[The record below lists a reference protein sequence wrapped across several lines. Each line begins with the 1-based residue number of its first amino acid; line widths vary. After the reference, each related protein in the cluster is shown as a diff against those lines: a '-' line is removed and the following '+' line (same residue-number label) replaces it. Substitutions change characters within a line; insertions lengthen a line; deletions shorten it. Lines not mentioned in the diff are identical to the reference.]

1 MLKGRRPAPPRHNG
15 RMGWAYLAVSL
26 VGAWFTFNAYRPSR
40 RWQLLTLSF
49 FAGWFTS
56 ELAVFHIA
64 WQVAATVLFVWL
76 GALGSWAGIV
86 GLVVTLASWAGLLGL
101 QMVSGRSALV
111 MEDALR
117 DGLGPNYR
125 SEIAPGLAERLARRG
140 SRRQLLL
147 PFYLRDRHVERV
159 KNIQYAPGGG
169 RRHLLDVWRPKGG
182 AHRAPVLLQLHGGAW
197 MVGDKGQQALPLM
210 LHLAA
215 EGWVCVAANYRLS
228 PRAAIPDQLVDCKLA
243 LRWIREHVAEYGGDP
258 DFVVVTG
265 GSAGGHLAALLAL
278 TPDDPEF
285 QPGFE
290 DADTSVTACVPFY
303 GVYDLAEVFD
313 PRDRAGPRGERIGHW
328 FARRVAGAT
337 VEEDRDRFMR
347 YSPAAH
353 VGPHAPPF
361 FVVHGK
367 SDNLVPVEQAR
378 RFVAALRAVSRKPVL
393 YAEIPGAS
401 HAFEVFHSVRTE
413 NVVNGVDRFL
423 AWLHSAHRAR
433 RPDVPA
439 DPVDPKSAAE
449 SAAAAAARD
458 RR

>member
-1 MLKGRRPAPPRHNG
+1 
-15 RMGWAYLAVSL
+15 MGWAFLAVSL
-26 VGAWFTFNAYRPSR
+26 VGAWFTVNAYRPSR

-56 ELAVFHIA
+56 ELATFHIL
-64 WQVAATVLFVWL
+64 WQVAATVVFVWL
-76 GALGSWAGIV
+76 GALESWAGIA
-86 GLVVTLASWAGLLGL
+86 GLIITLASWAGLLRLHLG
-101 QMVSGRSALV
+101 SSRSAAV
-111 MEDALR
+111 MEEALR
-117 DGLGPNYR
+117 EGLGHDYR
-125 SEIAPGLAERLARRG
+125 AVIGPGVDARVARRAT
-140 SRRQLLL
+140 RRHLLL
-147 PFYLRDRHVERV
+147 PFYLRDRRVERD
-159 KNIQYAPGGG
+159 KNIRYAPGAG
-169 RRHLLDVWRPKGG
+169 RRHRLDVWRPRQGTD
-182 AHRAPVLLQLHGGAW
+182 RAPVLLQLHGGAW
-197 MVGDKGQQALPLM
+197 IVGDKGQQALPLM

-228 PRAAIPDQLVDCKLA
+228 PRVTFPDHLVDCKLA
-243 LRWIREHVAEYGGDP
+243 LRWIREHIADYGGDP

-278 TPDDPEF
+278 TPNDPEL

-290 DADTSVTACVPFY
+290 NADTSVSACVPFY

-313 PRDRAGPRGERIGHW
+313 PRDRAGAQGARVGHW
-328 FARRVAGAT
+328 FARRIAGTT
-337 VEEDRDRFMR
+337 VEEDRDRFVR
-347 YSPAAH
+347 YSPIAH

-361 FVVHGK
+361 FVIHGNK
-367 SDNLVPVEQAR
+367 DNLVPVEQAR
-378 RFVAALRAVSRKPVL
+378 RFVAALGEVSHQPVL

-439 DPVDPKSAAE
+439 DPVRADSRATTTAPTH
-449 SAAAAAARD
+449 D

>member
-1 MLKGRRPAPPRHNG
+1 
-15 RMGWAYLAVSL
+15 MGWAFLAVSL
-26 VGAWFTFNAYRPSR
+26 VGAWFTVNAYRPSR

-56 ELAVFHIA
+56 ELAAFHIV
-64 WQVAATVLFVWL
+64 WQVVATVVFVWL
-76 GALGSWAGIV
+76 GALASWAGIA
-86 GLVVTLASWAGLLGL
+86 GLIITLTSWVGLLGL
-101 QMVSGRSALV
+101 QFGSSRSAAAT
-111 MEDALR
+111 EDALR
-117 DGLGPNYR
+117 DGIGSDYR
-125 SEIAPGLAERLARRG
+125 SLIGPGVDERVARRAT
-140 SRRQLLL
+140 RRHLLF
-147 PFYLRDRHVERV
+147 PFYLRDRRVERV
-159 KNIQYAPGGG
+159 KNIQYAPGAG
-169 RRHLLDVWRPKGG
+169 RRHRLDVWRPKSH

-197 MVGDKGQQALPLM
+197 MVGDKGEQALPLM

-228 PRAAIPDQLVDCKLA
+228 PRVTFPDHLIDCKLA
-243 LRWIREHVAEYGGDP
+243 LRWIRENITEYGGDP

-278 TPDDPEF
+278 TPNDPEF

-290 DADTSVTACVPFY
+290 GADTSVTACVPFY

-313 PRDRAGPRGERIGHW
+313 PRDRAGAHGERVGRW
-328 FARRVAGAT
+328 FARRIAGAT
-337 VEEDRDRFMR
+337 VEEDRERFVR
-347 YSPAAH
+347 YSPIAH
-353 VGPHAPPF
+353 VGPQAPPF
-361 FVVHGK
+361 FVVHGGR
-367 SDNLVPVEQAR
+367 DNLVPAEQAR
-378 RFVAALRAVSRKPVL
+378 RFVAALREVSREPVL

-439 DPVDPKSAAE
+439 DPVDAASTASA
-449 SAAAAAARD
+449 STARD
-458 RR
+458 GR

>member
-1 MLKGRRPAPPRHNG
+1 MVLKGPAARQNEW
-15 RMGWAYLAVSL
+15 MGWAYLAVSL
-26 VGAWFTFNAYRPSR
+26 VGAWFTFNAYRPTR

-86 GLVVTLASWAGLLGL
+86 GLVVALASWAGLLGL
-101 QMVSGRSALV
+101 QLVSGRSAQV

-117 DGLGPNYR
+117 EGLGSDYR
-125 SEIAPGLAERLARRG
+125 SEIAPGLADRLVRRS
-140 SRRQLLL
+140 SRRHLLL
-147 PFYLRDRHVERV
+147 PFYLRDRRVERV

-169 RRHLLDVWRPKGG
+169 RRHLLDVWRPKSG

-228 PRAAIPDQLVDCKLA
+228 PRVAFPEHLLDCKLA
-243 LRWIREHVAEYGGDP
+243 LRWVREHVAEYGGDP
-258 DFVVVTG
+258 EFVVVTG

-278 TPDDPEF
+278 TPNDLEF

-290 DADTSVTACVPFY
+290 DVDTSVTACVPFY
-303 GVYDLAEVFD
+303 GVYDLVEEFD
-313 PRDRAGPRGERIGHW
+313 PRDRAGPHGERVGQW
-328 FARRVAGAT
+328 FARRIAGAT
-337 VEEDRDRFMR
+337 VEEDRDRFVQT
-347 YSPAAH
+347 SPISH

-378 RFVAALRAVSRKPVL
+378 RFVASLREVSSKPVV

-401 HAFEVFHSVRTE
+401 HAFEVFHSLRTE

-423 AWLHSAHRAR
+423 AWLHSAHRAQ

-439 DPVDPKSAAE
+439 DPVDPRSAAE
-449 SAAAAAARD
+449 SAAAAARD